1 MFLSKA
7 KLSYCIDQAILF
19 IRESSRYSLD
29 KMSSITTFEFK
40 PYSGY
45 DELRLT
51 WSNNDSVIIGITF
64 NKNRVALN
72 IPKEDIDKKD
82 SDRLYNVAI
91 SKIKELEDKKFLEM
105 FPDYDVS
112 IDRDVKLEE
121 LLGKNKKSTDDESG
135 EKIEKKKWRL
145 F

>member
-51 WSNNDSVIIGITF
+51 WSNNDSVIIGIIF

-82 SDRLYNVAI
+82 SDRLYNAAI

-121 LLGKNKKSTDDESG
+121 LLGKNKKSTDNESG
-135 EKIEKKKWRL
+135 EKIEKKKWKL